1 MPIALLE
8 NEARVTL
15 EKYGIENVPGAFC
28 KTREQVLAQAEKIGY
43 PVVLKVVSRQVV
55 HKSDAGGVKVNLT
68 DAVCVQAAYD
78 DIVDSVKQCVPDA
91 EIEGMLVTKMI
102 KGAKEI
108 IVGALHDSQFGAC
121 VMTGLGGIFVEVFK
135 DVSFGIA
142 PLNKLEAREM
152 LQSLKAYPILT
163 GSRGEKPVNL
173 DALCQLLVNVSEY
186 AYESG
191 ALEMD
196 LNPVFCVDDHVL
208 VGDARILLPGRKD
221 GGQGYA

>member
-1 MPIALLE
+1 
-8 NEARVTL
+8 
-15 EKYGIENVPGAFC
+15 
-28 KTREQVLAQAEKIGY
+28 
-43 PVVLKVVSRQVV
+43 LKVVSRLVV
-55 HKSDAGGVKVNLT
+55 HKSDAGGVKVNLA
-68 DAVCVQAAYD
+68 DAIAVQAAYD
-78 DIVDSVKQCVPDA
+78 DIVASVKQRVPDA

-102 KGAKEI
+102 KGAKEV

-142 PLNKLEAREM
+142 PLNKQEAREM
-152 LQSLKAYPILT
+152 LQSLKSYPILA

-196 LNPVFCVDDHVL
+196 LNPVFLRGRSCIGRRRPHPA
-208 VGDARILLPGRKD
+208 ARQERRRERICLKT
-221 GGQGYA
+221 AS

>member
-1 MPIALLE
+1 M
-8 NEARVTL
+8 
-15 EKYGIENVPGAFC
+15 
-28 KTREQVLAQAEKIGY
+28 
-43 PVVLKVVSRQVV
+43 VSRLVV
-55 HKSDAGGVKVNLT
+55 HKSDAGGVKVNLA
-68 DAVCVQAAYD
+68 DAIAVQAAYD
-78 DIVDSVKQCVPDA
+78 DIVASVKQRVPDA

-102 KGAKEI
+102 KGAKEV

-142 PLNKLEAREM
+142 PLNKQEAREM
-152 LQSLKAYPILT
+152 LQSLKSYPILA

-196 LNPVFCVDDHVL
+196 LNPVFLRGRSCIGRRRPHPA
-208 VGDARILLPGRKD
+208 ARQERRRERICLKT
-221 GGQGYA
+221 AS